1 MLARYNLK
9 LRFIVQRVNTCYK
22 CINSPGKTDDTKST
36 VTLKDSPDNS
46 SRGVKRSNEPHPT
59 AVKKV
64 NVSRKISEENKFI
77 RQLSEVCSKE
87 DCKKSSNC
95 L

>member
-1 MLARYNLK
+1 ME
-9 LRFIVQRVNTCYK
+9 
-22 CINSPGKTDDTKST
+22 
-36 VTLKDSPDNS
+36 DSPDNS

-64 NVSRKISEENKFI
+64 NVSTEENKFI
-77 RQLSEVCSKE
+77 RCTGQLSEVCSKE

>member
-1 MLARYNLK
+1 M
-9 LRFIVQRVNTCYK
+9 YK
-22 CINSPGKTDDTKST
+22 INSPGKTDDT
-36 VTLKDSPDNS
+36 VTLEDSPDNS

-77 RQLSEVCSKE
+77 RCTGQLSEVCSKE